1 MKTIKIIGLSIALS
15 LSAISPATAQ
25 EKTPAIQGV
34 LDAGA
39 QMSNV
44 RLMLEAYVLT
54 GVGIHYSNPK
64 ELLKR
69 SINSYEKTLK
79 IFETTFKNP
88 TIQESVK
95 KSYTAW
101 VPVKKVLETIM
112 TGGGAPDEMKK
123 GGLFVHDHI
132 RSIIKGMS
140 AIKKVLLTQSKIKN
154 ADALNAAIE
163 IGASARRL
171 SSHFMMR
178 MWKLDDP
185 TIEKHWKNGIKIY
198 GDSLLILKKSPF
210 ASDPE
215 IQKLLKESEKD
226 YQYFK
231 MKWSMGTSGGT
242 LIHKK
247 AEKIY
252 EDSRK
257 MTEIILSK

>member
-15 LSAISPATAQ
+15 LSAVSPAAAQ
-25 EKTPAIQGV
+25 EKTPAIQGI

-44 RLMLEAYVLT
+44 RLMLEVYALT
-54 GVGIHYSNPK
+54 GLGIHYSNPK
-64 ELLKR
+64 EILKR

-79 IFETTFKNP
+79 TFETTFKNP
-88 TIQESVK
+88 AIQDSAK
-95 KSYTAW
+95 KSYAAW
-101 VPVKKVLETIM
+101 TPVKKVLETIIA
-112 TGGGAPDEMKK
+112 GGGAPNEMKK
-123 GGLFVHDHI
+123 GGLFVHNHI
-132 RSIIKGMS
+132 RAIIKGMS
-140 AIKKVLLTQSKIKN
+140 SIKKVLLAQSKIKN
-154 ADALNAAIE
+154 IKALNAAIE

-185 TIEKHWKNGIKIY
+185 TIEKHWNNGVKIY
-198 GDSLLILKKSPF
+198 GDSLALLKKSPF

-215 IQKLLKESEKD
+215 MQKLLKESEKD

-231 MKWSMGTSGGT
+231 MKWGMGTSGGT

-252 EDSRK
+252 IDSQK
-257 MTEIILSK
+257 MEKIILSK